1 MGVWFLFALLAVR
14 PAGAATFYSFH
25 IGNSLT
31 VDSKPEALS
40 PMLSWAQAGS
50 ASVDM
55 HVRGG
60 ATLDYLWNNPT
71 DRSLSGYFAGPWP
84 DALRNYTWNAVSLEP
99 FIKPIAG
106 PDGDAQRIVDFMN
119 YMKTANPANAQTQVY
134 ILARWPET
142 GWFSPTYSD
151 AWSRTYSGAAG
162 GDVALTAT
170 ASFFD
175 QLLTA
180 VRAAQ
185 PQDMK
190 PVLLIPAGHVIAE
203 IDRRARAGKLGML
216 TNIAA
221 LYRDYI
227 HLGEVGSFVTATTIY
242 ATYFGQDPTGMPVP
256 SQYFPNVSANLD
268 AALVRGLQ
276 ETVWSV
282 VSSMPDAT
290 GVPEPV
296 GLATMLLLGL
306 MARRTRRSIYR

>member
-1 MGVWFLFALLAVR
+1 MQ
-14 PAGAATFYSFH
+14 PAGAGSFSSFH

-31 VDSKPEALS
+31 VDSRPEALS
-40 PMLSWAQAGS
+40 PMLNWSQAGS

-60 ATLDYLWNNPT
+60 ATLDYIWNNPT

-84 DALRNYTWNAVSLEP
+84 EALRNYTWDAVTLQP
-99 FIKPIAG
+99 FTKPIAG
-106 PDGDAQRIVDFMN
+106 PNGDAQRIVDFMN
-119 YMKTANPANAQTQVY
+119 YMKSANPANAHTQVY

-142 GWFSPTYSD
+142 GWFSPTYND
-151 AWSRTYSGAAG
+151 AWSRTYTGAPG
-162 GDVALTAT
+162 ESVSLTAT

-203 IDRRARAGKLGML
+203 IDRRARAGQLGVL
-216 TNIAA
+216 SNVAA

-227 HLGEVGSFVTATTIY
+227 HQGEVGSFVTATTMY
-242 ATYFGQDPTGMPVP
+242 ATFFGQDPTGMPVP
-256 SQYFPNVSANLD
+256 SQHFPNVSANLD
-268 AALVRGLQ
+268 PALVRALQ

-282 VSSMPDAT
+282 VRWMPDAT
-290 GVPEPV
+290 GVPEPG
-296 GLATMLLLGL
+296 GLAAVLLLGL
-306 MARRTRRSIYR
+306 AGRRRTRPVYR

>member
-1 MGVWFLFALLAVR
+1 
-14 PAGAATFYSFH
+14 
-25 IGNSLT
+25 
-31 VDSKPEALS
+31 
-40 PMLSWAQAGS
+40 
-50 ASVDM
+50 M

-71 DRSLSGYFAGPWP
+71 DRSLSGHFAGPWP

-162 GDVALTAT
+162 EDVALTAT
-170 ASFFD
+170 SSFFE

-203 IDRRARAGKLGML
+203 IDRRARGGELGNL

-227 HLGEVGSFVTATTIY
+227 HLGEVGSFVTATTLY
-242 ATYFGQDPTGMPVP
+242 ATFFGQDPTGMPVP

-268 AALVRGLQ
+268 PALVRALQ

-290 GVPEPV
+290 GVPEPA
-296 GLATMLLLGL
+296 GLATVLLLGL
-306 MARRTRRSIYR
+306 MACRTRSRFIDNLKIQLTKR